1 MTVSFEPLNQVKI
14 EDIKAQNNK
23 SLRILIYSYN
33 YYPEPIGIAPL
44 MTELAEGLAKKG
56 HDVRVLTAMP
66 WYPDSQIHPHYQGK
80 LYYTEERHGV
90 KIYRSFVWVRPER
103 SLINRVLFEISFAVL
118 SFWQGIKPWKP
129 DLIFLTIPGLP
140 VCLPASLLSKIYGC
154 PVILNLQDILPD
166 AAVHVGLLTNKKVI
180 KVFKWLEQ
188 FAYKNANKIS
198 VIADGFTRNL
208 EQKQVDT
215 NKIIEISNW
224 VDIDFIKPLSKAE
237 SYFAKENNLQD
248 KFVVLYA
255 GNIALTQPLETLIEA
270 AALLS
275 DLKDLVVV
283 IVGKQEALARL
294 EKYAE
299 KVNCQNILFKP
310 FQPREKL
317 PEMLAASDI
326 GMVMQKSNVI
336 DFNLPSKIPVLL
348 ASGRAIIASVPD
360 TGTAARAI
368 IQSGGGVIVPPEDAE
383 SLANKIKDLYHNR
396 SLLKIMSQ
404 KGRQFA
410 ETHYC
415 FKIALDKYESLF
427 LSSIN

>member
-1 MTVSFEPLNQVKI
+1 M
-14 EDIKAQNNK
+14 
-23 SLRILIYSYN
+23 RILLYSYN

-66 WYPDSQIHPHYQGK
+66 WYPDSQIHPHYQRK
-80 LYYTEERHGV
+80 LYCTEERQGV

-103 SLINRVLFEISFAVL
+103 SLINRALFELSFAVL
-118 SFWQGIKPWKP
+118 SFWQGIKFWKP
-129 DLIFLTIPGLP
+129 DILFLTVPGLP

-166 AAVHVGLLTNKKVI
+166 AAVHVGLLTNQKVI
-180 KVFKWLEQ
+180 RVFQWLEK
-188 FAYKNANKIS
+188 FAYKNAKKIS

-208 EQKQVDT
+208 ERKEVDSS
-215 NKIIEISNW
+215 KIVEISNW
-224 VDIDFIKPLSKAE
+224 VDIDFIKPLPKE
-237 SYFAKENNLQD
+237 TSYFVQENNLQD

-270 AALLS
+270 AAQLS
-275 DLKDLVVV
+275 DLKDLAVV
-283 IVGKQEALARL
+283 IVGKKEALARL
-294 EKYAE
+294 EQYAQAL
-299 KVNCQNILFKP
+299 NCHNILFKP

-317 PEMLAASDI
+317 PEMLAAADI
-326 GMVMQKSNVI
+326 GMVMQKTNVI

-348 ASGRAIIASVPD
+348 ASGRTIIGSVPE

-368 IQSGGGVIVPPEDAE
+368 LQSGGGVIVPPEDA
-383 SLANKIKDLYHNR
+383 SALAAQIRELSTNR
-396 SLLKIMSQ
+396 SALKTMSK
-404 KGRQFA
+404 KGREFA
-410 ETHYC
+410 EQHYC

-427 LSSIN
+427 LSSLNA